1 MQELTKLAKS
11 INKTLY
17 DNKFKNKRLIFR
29 YDQQFLFKVKN
40 HLSNGIIDLKSFEFF
55 DVCRDKSD
63 NVQLKNETK
72 EQLQVFENILK
83 QIFEFY
89 KNEKQIKIKAISLSN
104 NNIGY
109 KSFLILFNL
118 IVNYMS
124 LNPDMFIELR
134 KISLCGN
141 FLNNKCL
148 ELLCDLLYSFPEKYE
163 SLEELKLG
171 CFEFGQ
177 LGENINDDGF
187 LNLVFL
193 IQKRPK
199 MFSKLKLLYL
209 DSLGI
214 TIKSISN
221 LKDHKISLPNLNTLR
236 ISEIIDNSFESN
248 QDVCPILLHQLFNNL
263 YECCP
268 CPENILYTPF
278 MHYLFRRDLGFILKL
293 LKKSKI
299 KFSKVFKKITFTDE
313 IKEKCCPITLEDFN
327 ENETILQINNCNHI
341 FSKKAILKWF
351 ENHNNCPLCRTLL
364 ILD

>member
-11 INKTLY
+11 IKTLY
-17 DNKFKNKRLIFR
+17 DNKFKNNCLIYR

-40 HLSNGIIDLKSFEFF
+40 HLSNGIIDLKYFEFF
-55 DVCRDKSD
+55 DCCTDEND

-72 EQLQVFENILK
+72 EELQVFENILK

-89 KNEKQIKIKAISLSN
+89 KNEKQIKIKSISLSN

-124 LNPDMFIELR
+124 LNPDMFNELR

-177 LGENINDDGF
+177 FGENINDDGF
-187 LNLVFL
+187 LNLVVL

-214 TIKSISN
+214 TIKSIRN

-268 CPENILYTPF
+268 CLENILYTPF
-278 MHYLFRRDLGFILKL
+278 MYYLFRRELRLKL
-293 LKKSKI
+293 KVLKK
-299 KFSKVFKKITFTDE
+299 SKVFKKITFTDE
-313 IKEKCCPITLEDFN
+313 IEEKFCPITLEDFK

-341 FSKKAILKWF
+341 FSKKAILKWSANN
-351 ENHNNCPLCRTLL
+351 NHCPLCRTLL